1 MSNIAA
7 ILNSRLRSAGEWFVR
22 SGIQES
28 SGGVARYYRSDLG
41 GNALVSTEIT
51 GYTASALVY
60 LHNVTGDPECLD
72 RAVRAGRFLA
82 RVAWNETL
90 GMMPF
95 EYCANG
101 DAPEARAYFFDTGI
115 IARGLLALWRTSRE
129 DELLEGLRPLRRIHG
144 AGFRRRRGVPPH
156 TGTALK
162 KPAARD
168 RRWSRGPGCYQLK
181 AALAWRE
188 LSEETG
194 RADFCDLYEQVLR
207 YALCGHAAFPSGEGE
222 GERTMD
228 RLARLLLL
236 SGGACCRAPARPACA
251 EALRDGIERTAAL
264 LARTAP
270 LFERSDV
277 YAQLLRVRIFADT
290 LGVMPLDREAAVL
303 EAAAIGE
310 FQACASDP
318 RVAGGYYF
326 GRKGTQPLP
335 YLNPVSTAFCT
346 QALDLWHRHC
356 AGTLHPDWRTL
367 I

>member
-7 ILNSRLRSAGEWFVR
+7 ILDSRLRSAGDWFVR

-51 GYTASALVY
+51 GYTASALAHV
-60 LHNVTGDPECLD
+60 HRVTGDPECLD

-82 RVAWNETL
+82 RVAWNSTL
-90 GMMPF
+90 GIMPF
-95 EYCANG
+95 EYCSNG
-101 DAPEARAYFFDTGI
+101 HAPPARAYFFDTGI
-115 IARGLLALWRTSRE
+115 IARGLLALWRISRE
-129 DELLEGLRPLRRIHG
+129 DELLEASVRC
-144 AGFRRRRGVPPH
+144 AGSMARDFAAGGEFHPVLELPSK
-156 TGTALK
+156 T
-162 KPAARD
+162 PAARD

-188 LSEETG
+188 LAEETG
-194 RADFCDLYEQVLR
+194 RADFRDLYEQVLR

-228 RLARLLLL
+228 RLHAYCYFLEGLLPCV
-236 SGGACCRAPARPACA
+236 GRPACA
-251 EALRDGIERTAAL
+251 EALRDGIARAAAL

-277 YAQLLRVRIFADT
+277 YAQLLRVRIFADA
-290 LGVMPLDREAAVL
+290 LGVMPLDREAAAR

-310 FQACASDP
+310 FQASASDP
-318 RVAGGYYF
+318 RVAGGFYF

-335 YLNPVSTAFCT
+335 YVNPVSTAFCT
-346 QALDLWHRHC
+346 QALDLWRQYC
-356 AGTLHPDWRTL
+356 AGTFHPDWRTL